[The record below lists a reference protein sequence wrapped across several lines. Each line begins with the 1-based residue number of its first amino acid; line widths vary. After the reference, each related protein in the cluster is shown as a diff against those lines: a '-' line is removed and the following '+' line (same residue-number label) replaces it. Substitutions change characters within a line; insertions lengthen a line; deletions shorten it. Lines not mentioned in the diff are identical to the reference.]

1 MFADEINRNNQ
12 KLELVLSGIYI
23 IVTVVMILHVK
34 EKIYFLQIQNGN
46 FMEEF
51 RKMEFSEESIEY
63 LKENKEYMEK
73 DRDDDRDN
81 TEEIPAEWIEYIT
94 AAMIKSGFSLTQTEQ
109 LDNDGSKEFS
119 YEEKLFEQINEQYK
133 MIFDDLK
140 YFPIG
145 EDVVGEESI
154 SYDNSWYGVRTYGGE
169 RVHEGT
175 DIMTSNNVRGYF
187 PVYSMTDGIV
197 EKKGWLRLGG
207 WRIGIRAPSGGYFYY
222 AHLYNYADNLEE
234 GDEVRA
240 GQLLGYVGDSGYSEI
255 EGTVGNFD
263 VHLHLGIYIKDKI
276 SGQEISINPYW
287 VLRFLED
294 KKIMFLSLKKDEIVV
309 Q

>member
-1 MFADEINRNNQ
+1 
-12 KLELVLSGIYI
+12 
-23 IVTVVMILHVK
+23 MILHVK

-263 VHLHLGIYIKDKI
+263 VHLHLGIYIKDRI